1 VRAYELMLLLN
12 PQLEEEAIE
21 AVIKKTTDIVTSRNG
36 EIENIDR
43 WGKRRLAYEVQDH
56 TEGFYVVIRFKAD
69 NEATTEVNR
78 VLKIT
83 EEVLRFLLVRKDKE

>member
-1 VRAYELMLLLN
+1 MRAYELMLLLN